1 MTVLEAIKKSADYLA
16 KKGVDSPRLQG
27 ELLLAHVLK
36 LPRLQLYLEFERL
49 LATDE
54 TDHLRDLV
62 KRRGQ
67 LEPLQHVVGSVC
79 FCGLDIAV
87 GPEALIPRPETEL
100 LAEAGWT
107 HLLTRFASGAGS
119 QGEPA
124 VLDWGTGTGCLAIA
138 LATKATNSRLW
149 ALDVSQDAIALARKN
164 LDRHGLGNR
173 ITLCGG
179 DGFAALP
186 ESLTFDLIVANPPY
200 IATAMIQSLQV
211 EVRDH
216 DPRLALDGGA
226 DGLDFYRRLAA
237 ESPAWL
243 KPGALLMVE
252 FGDGQE
258 LALPKLFSPDSWIL
272 EKWIPDYS
280 QRPRIL
286 VARRK

>member
-16 KKGVDSPRLQG
+16 RKGVDSPRLQA
-27 ELLLAHVLK
+27 ELLLAHVLRM
-36 LPRLQLYLEFERL
+36 PRLQLYLEFERP

-54 TDHLRDLV
+54 TDHLRELV

-67 LEPLQHVVGSVC
+67 REPLQHVVGSVS
-79 FCGLDIAV
+79 FCGLEIAV
-87 GPEALIPRPETEL
+87 GPGALIPRPETEL
-100 LAEAGWT
+100 LAEEGWT
-107 HLLTRFASGAGS
+107 HLQTHFANGAGG
-119 QGEPA
+119 QCEPA

-138 LATKATNSRLW
+138 LATKATNSRVW
-149 ALDVSQDAIALARKN
+149 ALDVSHDAIALARKN
-164 LDRHGLGNR
+164 LDRHGLGTR
-173 ITLCGG
+173 VTLCAG

-186 ESLTFDLIVANPPY
+186 ESRTFDLIVSNPPY
-200 IATAMIQSLQV
+200 IATSVIPSLQV

-216 DPRLALDGGA
+216 DPRLALDGGE
-226 DGLDFYRRLAA
+226 DGLSLYRRLAT

-258 LALPKLFSPDSWIL
+258 LVLPKLFSADTWIL
-272 EKWIPDYS
+272 EKWISDYS

-286 VARRK
+286 VARRR